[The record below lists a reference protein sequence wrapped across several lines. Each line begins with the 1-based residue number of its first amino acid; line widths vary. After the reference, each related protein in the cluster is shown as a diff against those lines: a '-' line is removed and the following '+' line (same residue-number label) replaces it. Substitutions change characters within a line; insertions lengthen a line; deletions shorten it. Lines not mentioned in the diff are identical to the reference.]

1 MNMETNKHEHIK
13 AIWYT
18 ISTSYASGR
27 VCYGFRL
34 QSAQEA
40 NQTRQINTGTKL
52 YKSSVISWHWM
63 RIGAGL
69 EVMWW
74 GCALRIMGVDIS
86 NSGSL
91 LVFWKCHHFVLK
103 GNALVSNTTQCK
115 MIHGYVSYT
124 AEDVRPER
132 RWKTGTVRD
141 GQVRTGSFFYSS
153 YTQNRA
159 VSTFLPWHSTSKKN
173 HPVASHA
180 AHINSG
186 PDAFVRIRRHREEP
200 QSFNKTLNVILSC
213 DCIDVNI

>member
-13 AIWYT
+13 AIWCT
-18 ISTSYASGR
+18 ITSYASGR
-27 VCYGFRL
+27 VRYGFRL
-34 QSAQEA
+34 PSAHKA
-40 NQTRQINTGTKL
+40 NQTRQINTGAKL

-69 EVMWW
+69 EVMCW
-74 GCALRIMGVDIS
+74 GCVLRIMGVVIS

-91 LVFWKCHHFVLK
+91 LVSWKCHHFVLK

-115 MIHGYVSYT
+115 MIHGYVLYT

-141 GQVRTGSFFYSS
+141 GQVRTWSFFIARIHKTGQLALSS
-153 YTQNRA
+153 RGTA
-159 VSTFLPWHSTSKKN
+159 PAKKN
-173 HPVASHA
+173 DPVASHA

-186 PDAFVRIRRHREEP
+186 PDAFVRLRRHREEP